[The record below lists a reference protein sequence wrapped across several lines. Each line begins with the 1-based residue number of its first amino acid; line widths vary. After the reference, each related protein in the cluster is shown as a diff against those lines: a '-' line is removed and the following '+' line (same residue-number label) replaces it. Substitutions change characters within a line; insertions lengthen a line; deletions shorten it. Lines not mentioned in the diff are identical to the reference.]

1 MSNVIIKMNILVI
14 EGILDSVLSLP
25 FLNIYVGIFIY
36 RMQVATKRLS
46 FPASIAGARM
56 MYDIYIGAIQLA
68 IYTANEEPVRIQYKC
83 LVPIYGFPEMKLLFP
98 KQNHNVLSTSSYTL
112 LYL

>member
-1 MSNVIIKMNILVI
+1 MSNVIIKVNILVI
-14 EGILDSVLSLP
+14 EGIFDSVLSLP

-56 MYDIYIGAIQLA
+56 MYDVLA
-68 IYTANEEPVRIQYKC
+68 LFGLQYC
-83 LVPIYGFPEMKLLFP
+83 SEVF
-98 KQNHNVLSTSSYTL
+98 SSSID
-112 LYL
+112 